1 MYEDIISQAKIQY
14 QLKTGNKQ
22 QALKGLLY
30 VVDKLQKEIEELK
43 APAKKA
49 PAKKAPA
56 KKAPAKKAPAKK
68 TLAKKSSAKKN
79 G

>member
-1 MYEDIISQAKIQY
+1 MYDEIIAKAKVQY
-14 QLKTGNKQ
+14 ESKTGNKQ
-22 QALKGLLY
+22 QALKSLLG
-30 VVDKLQKEIEELK
+30 VVSQLQKEIEVLK

-68 TLAKKSSAKKN
+68 SSAKKN

>member
-14 QLKTGNKQ
+14 QMKTGNKQ
-22 QALKGLLY
+22 QALKNLLY
-30 VVDKLQKEIEELK
+30 VVDGLKKEIEDLK
-43 APAKKA
+43 ASTKKA

-56 KKAPAKKAPAKK
+56 KKAPAKKSPAKK
-68 TLAKKSSAKKN
+68 ASAKKS

>member
-1 MYEDIISQAKIQY
+1 MYDDIISQAKVQY
-14 QLKTGNKQ
+14 QMKTGNKQ
-22 QALKGLLY
+22 QALKNLLY
-30 VVDKLQKEIEELK
+30 VVAGLQKEIEDLKASAKK

-68 TLAKKSSAKKN
+68 SSAKKN